1 MDFEVEAEVRLV
13 APVLEHGFVP
23 LHAADLLGRLEVPNL
38 AEHFGHELVEH
49 RHHVVLVHE
58 GHFHVDLR
66 KFRLT
71 VGAEVFVAEALGN
84 LEVAVHAGN
93 HQKLLVLL
101 RRLRE
106 GVELARV
113 HTARHQVVAGAFR
126 SGLAE
131 HRSLDVFETV
141 GVEEVVHGLEEA
153 ALEEELLLDPRT
165 AEVQVAV
172 LQAQVVVFL
181 ALFVRVVDGQG
192 GGEGRVQDFNLVN
205 LDFDFTRG
213 ELLVGVALFAGV
225 NLAGHRNHVFV
236 AELFGGLH
244 HVGIVVRVEDDLGLA
259 ILVAEVHKNH
269 TTMVAAAVHPTGEC
283 YSLANICLAQLAAVM
298 STFHFLRPFG
308 IFRRRI

>member
-1 MDFEVEAEVRLV
+1 M
-13 APVLEHGFVP
+13 P
-23 LHAADLLGRLEVPNL
+23 LHAADLLGRFKIPDL
-38 AEHFGHELVEH
+38 AENFGHELVEH

-58 GHFHVDLR
+58 GHLDVDLR
-66 KFRLT
+66 EFRLT
-71 VGAEVFVAEALGN
+71 VGAEVFVAEALRN
-84 LEVAVHAGN
+84 LEVAVHAGD

-131 HRSLDVFETV
+131 HRRFDVFKTV
-141 GVEEVVHGLEEA
+141 SVEEVVHGLEEA
-153 ALEEELLLDPRT
+153 ALEQQLLLDPRT
-165 AEVQVAV
+165 AEVQVTV

-181 ALFVRVVDGQG
+181 ALFVRVVDGERG
-192 GGEGRVQDFNLVN
+192 GKGRVQDFNLVN

-225 NLAGHRNHVFV
+225 DLTGHRNHVFV

-244 HVGIVVRVEDDLGLA
+244 HVGVVVRVEDDLGLA

-283 YSLANICLAQLAAVM
+283 YGLANICLAQLAAVM